1 MTSLAIRCPTCRGTK
16 VEPQMD
22 NSTHILYWCNDCWI
36 HRRKPF
42 VFEVPKA
49 AMTPTPKEQP

>member
-1 MTSLAIRCPTCRGTK
+1 MTPPRLRCPTCRSTK

-22 NSTHILYWCNDCWI
+22 SSTHILYWCNDCWI

-42 VFEVPKA
+42 VFEVAK
-49 AMTPTPKEQP
+49 KQP